1 MRMKTFVKILFSI
14 ICCVA
19 VLSTTGC
26 RLFLPREG
34 ERDSIVSGNDSSLS
48 MQIESSSEDTHRV
61 ETSED
66 SDTLNRYG
74 IPLNLEVEDGKIISR
89 GDWGAYYKWDYTTN
103 VPFKV
108 YMQIESVTTN
118 SENSSYVKR
127 TIQEYNNALSESNV
141 KHRYLSEDD
150 LKDGLEYAVIDV
162 NVYIPKGQAVSDYNG
177 VPLPLNLNIKGDG
190 SWKDKDGNI
199 CIFTTTVNDFKIV
212 DNKFSAGDYCHT
224 KLIYSIIKDTPTSYG
239 LEGSYQIP
247 RTDVYGKITF
257 RFEK

>member
-1 MRMKTFVKILFSI
+1 MKMKTFVKILFSI

-34 ERDSIVSGNDSSLS
+34 ERDSIVSGNDSSSS

-61 ETSED
+61 EASED

-89 GDWGAYYKWDYTTN
+89 GDWGAYYVWDYTTN
-103 VPFKV
+103 APFKA
-108 YMQIESVTTN
+108 YMQIDSVTTN
-118 SENSSYVKR
+118 SENNSYVKR
-127 TIQEYNNALSESNV
+127 TIQEYNKSMLSDSNI
-141 KHRYLSEDD
+141 KLLNSDD
-150 LKDGLEYAVIDV
+150 LEDGLEYAVIDV
-162 NVYIPKGQAVSDYNG
+162 NVYIPKGQKVSNYSG
-177 VPLPLNLNIKGDG
+177 VPLPLNYRIKSDG

-199 CIFTTTVNDFKIV
+199 CIFTTTVNKIINK
-212 DNKFSAGDYCHT
+212 DKKFSAGDYCRT

-239 LEGSYQIP
+239 LECNYQTP
-247 RTDVYGKITF
+247 QKDVYGKITL
-257 RFEK
+257 RVKN